1 MPSVPDGSI
10 GGARPQ
16 PPRGVVRAT
25 LSRAQAEDA
34 ATVLRV
40 VSDATR
46 LQILSLIMADPNG
59 QVRVTELTGA
69 LGLRQPTVS
78 HHLKVLTDS
87 GVLAREPVGRD
98 VWYHVVPSRLDAI
111 ADLLR

>member
-1 MPSVPDGSI
+1 MAVASGGSV
-10 GGARPQ
+10 GGGPAH
-16 PPRGVVRAT
+16 PPRGAVRAA
-25 LSRAQAEDA
+25 LSRSQAEDA
-34 ATVLRV
+34 AMVLRV

-46 LQILSLIMADPNG
+46 LQILSLIMADSSG
-59 QVRVTELTGA
+59 RVRVTELTAA

-87 GVLAREPVGRD
+87 GVLEREPVGRD